1 MMRPHNGRID
11 HLHAARRTRAL
22 GIAALVQGL
31 QHQLPYPRQRPAPE
45 LPVHRRPFAEI
56 LVQVAPR
63 RARPRDP
70 EHPVQNKPV
79 IFRRSTAL
87 AAPGNHERREKRPLL
102 VRHQSTNQDRLP
114 KSSLESRLAPFVNP
128 LCQRVLDRWLGAR
141 GVIAVAGPLVE
152 AVHTNIPF
160 YEVFDGPAG
169 ANDKRSLVT
178 DCLSAGMRQD
188 GIIDFI
194 HARME
199 HAHAMLCNERM
210 LGAINALASHVV
222 KCRARVDG
230 RTAISVIKKA
240 LQ

>member
-1 MMRPHNGRID
+1 MMRPHDGRID

-31 QHQLPYPRQRPAPE
+31 QHQCVCVCVPYPRQRPAPE

-79 IFRRSTAL
+79 IFRRPTAL

-128 LCQRVLDRWLGAR
+128 LCQRVLDICLSFNEPNVFNHAGHLRMSMAQKLAVEWL
-141 GVIAVAGPLVE
+141 VAFDVNRRAVE
-152 AVHTNIPF
+152 ALAADADHIDQLEEIENAAK
-160 YEVFDGPAG
+160 GRK
-169 ANDKRSLVT
+169 KRNG
-178 DCLSAGMRQD
+178 DA
-188 GIIDFI
+188 
-194 HARME
+194 
-199 HAHAMLCNERM
+199 
-210 LGAINALASHVV
+210 
-222 KCRARVDG
+222 
-230 RTAISVIKKA
+230 
-240 LQ
+240 